1 MPFERSMALAIAS
14 TSETGEALRRGGL
27 GRIRLGPRILAINLL
42 SVLLVG
48 ASFLWLDSYRNQLA
62 ERRLREVA
70 AQADLMVQ
78 ALRATDRTAPGLL
91 LALAQTSDSRMRIY
105 GPSGRRTADS
115 WALAPPN
122 FAIAAEPENSVAK
135 RIAAR
140 LDDLVDSVVFARR
153 PPRYAEPRT
162 DEGSAWPEVVAARTG
177 SGSLP
182 SLRLAA
188 DRTAVISVAREID
201 DRRTLLVTVNAR
213 DLRRDVRAERLR
225 MATAVLMA
233 LLVTALLSA
242 HLARTI
248 VTPIRRLA
256 IAAQRVRLGRR
267 RDVVVPRMLDRSD
280 EIGLLARALSD
291 MTQAL
296 RARADAIEAFAA
308 DVSHELKNPLAS
320 LASAVQTLERVDDP
334 DLQRQLIA
342 IVADDARRMDRLVT
356 DIAEASR
363 LDAKLARTLFEPIDL
378 SSVLEAAVFDLRGSA
393 EQSGVRLALARPKSG
408 SILVSG
414 LDTQLR
420 RAFDNVIA
428 NALSFAPDGSLVEV
442 RVHCTDDRVEI
453 AVEDQGSGVLEA
465 SREAIFRRFHSDRP
479 EAHRGGG
486 HSGLGLAIAKVIVEG
501 HGGSI
506 SVSDRADGRTGARFT
521 ILLPLERT
529 AP

>member
-1 MPFERSMALAIAS
+1 MERAIAS
-14 TSETGEALRRGGL
+14 TPESGGTRSRGL
-27 GRIRLGPRILAINLL
+27 GHLRLGPRILAINLL

-48 ASFLWLDSYRNQLA
+48 ASFLWLDSYRNQLV
-62 ERRLREVA
+62 ERRLAEVA
-70 AQADLMVQ
+70 VQ
-78 ALRATDRTAPGLL
+78 ANLMARALRTATTPASGLL
-91 LALAQTSDSRMRIY
+91 LPFADASDSRLRVY
-105 GPSGRRTADS
+105 GPSGRRLADS

-122 FAIAAEPENSVAK
+122 FTIAAEPENSIAK

-140 LDDLVDSVVFARR
+140 LDDFVDSVVFAHR
-153 PPRYAEPRT
+153 PPAFAEPRI
-162 DEGSAWPEVVAARTG
+162 DEGAAWPEVVAARA
-177 SGSLP
+177 SLDSPP

-188 DRTAVISVAREID
+188 DRTAVISVARRIGEG
-201 DRRTLLVTVNAR
+201 RSLLVTVNAR

-225 MATAVLMA
+225 LATAVLMA

-242 HLARTI
+242 FLARTI

-256 IAAQRVRLGRR
+256 VAAQRVRLGRR
-267 RDVVVPRMLDRSD
+267 RDVVVPRMADRRD
-280 EIGLLARALSD
+280 EIGMLARALAD

-320 LASAVQTLERVDDP
+320 LSSAVQTLERVDDP

-363 LDAKLARTLFEPIDL
+363 LDANLARTMFERIDL
-378 SSVLEAAVFDLRGSA
+378 SGVLDAAVSDLRPSA
-393 EQSGVRLALARPKSG
+393 EEAGVRLALARPRSG
-408 SILVSG
+408 TVLVSG

-428 NALSFAPDGSLVEV
+428 NALSFAPEGSLVEV
-442 RVHCTDDRVEI
+442 RVHCTEGWVEI
-453 AVEDQGSGVLEA
+453 AVEDEGPGVPEA

-479 EAHRGGG
+479 EAHRTGR
-486 HSGLGLAIAKVIVEG
+486 HSGLGLAIAKAIVEG
-501 HGGSI
+501 HGGSLE
-506 SVSDRADGRTGARFT
+506 VSDRADGRAGARFA
-521 ILLPLERT
+521 IRLPLERT
-529 AP
+529 EP